1 MAIKVAAT
9 LRQKYDMLFPKITLN
24 CNGQLLSLETPIVMG
39 ILNLTPDSFFDGGQY
54 QNEKQLLNR
63 VEKMLAEGAKI
74 IDIGGMS
81 SRPGAE
87 IIDEA
92 EELKRV
98 IQPIDLIIKKFPQT
112 IISIDTIRSGVAKA
126 AVEAGASIVN
136 DISAGRLDADLYTT
150 VAKLGVPYILM
161 HMKGQP
167 KNMQEQAAYESVNLE
182 VLDFFIE
189 EVGKLRE
196 LGIKDIILDPGFGFG
211 KSITHN
217 YELLQKLHTFQIL
230 DLPILAG
237 ISRKSMIYKLLETTP
252 AEALN
257 GTTALNM
264 VALQQGA
271 KILRVHDVKEAVETI
286 QLYLQLN

>member
-1 MAIKVAAT
+1 
-9 LRQKYDMLFPKITLN
+9 MLFPKITLN

-39 ILNLTPDSFFDGGQY
+39 ILNLTPDSFFDGGLY

-63 VEKMLAEGAKI
+63 VEKMLTEGAKI

-87 IIDEA
+87 IIEET

-98 IQPIDLIIKKFPQT
+98 IEPITQIIKKFPQT

-126 AVEAGASIVN
+126 AIEAGASIVN
-136 DISAGRLDADLYTT
+136 DISAGRLDPALYTT

-167 KNMQEQAAYESVNLE
+167 KNMQEQAAYTSVNVE

-189 EVGKLRE
+189 EVGKLRK

-211 KSITHN
+211 KSINHN

-230 DLPILAG
+230 DLPVLAG
-237 ISRKSMIYKLLETTP
+237 ISRKSMIYKLLEITP

-257 GTTALNM
+257 GTTALHM

-271 KILRVHDVKEAVETI
+271 KILRVHDVKEAVETVK
-286 QLYLQLN
+286 LYLQLK